1 MTPWILPILSTVLL
15 FSAAPLKAETTAAG
29 TVPPEVQAKPFLYDL
44 SRHLYRW
51 YLDEIDLERVE
62 ENQSLVFLLR
72 VRDVKLDPGDH
83 SQYVEV
89 IIPALKLDVTLKKA
103 DYRIDELN
111 LAVRSRGFKITNV
124 TRYGKDFETPG
135 DCTSIPLNVKETK
148 DYLFKTRHQATFPS
162 PELYDRIRKAFRK
175 EFNDLLQKRTV
186 AEKGQEGR
194 IIFVAPLSPVA
205 NEFWAFLEP
214 DKLLVRGSSDI
225 DLNNPTVWEHDALS
239 FKVYDVLNQM
249 VVSLDETAGDN
260 SFMTRDQIGRALYNC
275 IVLGERIIVGAPGA
289 GNAAPP
295 QPSEPHTAL

>member
-1 MTPWILPILSTVLL
+1 MLATVLC
-15 FSAAPLKAETTAAG
+15 FFAGSLKAETTAAG

-62 ENQSLVFLLR
+62 EKPTLVFLLR
-72 VRDVKLDPGDH
+72 VCDVKLDPGDH

-89 IIPALKLDVTLKKA
+89 ILPALKLIVTLKKA
-103 DYRIDELN
+103 DYLIAELN
-111 LAVRSRGFKITNV
+111 LAVKSRGFKINKV
-124 TRYGKDFETPG
+124 TRYGKDFEAPEG
-135 DCTSIPLNVKETK
+135 CTSVTLNLNETK

-162 PELYDRIRKAFRK
+162 PELYDRIKTAFRK
-175 EFNDLLQKRTV
+175 EFNDLLQKRPV
-186 AEKGQEGR
+186 AENGQEGR

-205 NEFWAFLEP
+205 NELWAFLEP
-214 DKLLVRGSSDI
+214 DKLLVRCSSDS
-225 DLNNPTVWEHDALS
+225 DLNNPTVWGHDVLL

-275 IVLGERIIVGAPGA
+275 IVLGERIIVGAPVA
-289 GNAAPP
+289 GNAPSP
-295 QPSEPHTAL
+295 KPSETKTAL